1 MAKQTT
7 RPDSKNSRKTIL
19 LGFAQRQRGP
29 SGKWRIRFLW
39 GRIFG
44 TLTLLA
50 AMAYLA
56 GATAI
61 YFYFKERKGYKEVS
75 YMRVLTLPFNME
87 NFQRQRGD
95 YEIEQA
101 KKYLQENDIRQAYFY
116 LRSGVAHN
124 PTNLEGRTILSE
136 FSLLAK
142 RQPEEAISLMRG
154 GIPYAGNDKDYLK
167 RYVQLLLRYQQDQ
180 EVMEVA
186 DSLLD
191 KQPDP
196 EIEHL
201 LALAAA
207 TAHYYRGDFDQAE
220 DYIREYDLDDDL
232 EGTLLSA
239 RISWDRGQQQ
249 AAISKLETSIG
260 KYPNDEPVYALLSRF
275 YRDMGEH
282 SKARQYAVLRNIN
295 APLSVT
301 PRIDLLYSLDN
312 TDDSERADRE
322 AEAILH
328 QFGQDEK
335 ALIALANYATD
346 SGRVDLARRIYE
358 VALENDFNIAPFAL
372 LLVEAHITSGDYQ
385 GAIDF
390 TEELAKEKPEW
401 MERNM
406 GVFNSLRAVA
416 YHGVG
421 NKDYSDIYLEQF
433 LKQSSVRVDT
443 LIAVSRRF
451 IDLGGKEQA
460 RKILIKAIQDNADNQ
475 AALSRLIELEID
487 MGNSAQLGTYLK
499 KLLQMRR
506 PSSELL
512 IKAYR
517 SLGSDRFIFTQD
529 RETLLIELDTI
540 IHPEKQRPS

>member
-1 MAKQTT
+1 MAKKS
-7 RPDSKNSRKTIL
+7 SKPVPKSSRKSIL
-19 LGFAQRQRGP
+19 LGFAARQRGP
-29 SGKWRIRFLW
+29 SGKWRIIFLW
-39 GRIFG
+39 KRIFS
-44 TLTLLA
+44 TLALLVILG
-50 AMAYLA
+50 YLA
-56 GATAI
+56 GATGI
-61 YFYFKERKGYKEVS
+61 FFYFKERKGYKEVS
-75 YMRVLTLPFNME
+75 YLQVMTLPFNME
-87 NFQRQRGD
+87 DFQRQRGD

-101 KKYLQENDIRQAYFY
+101 KKYLKENEIRQAYFY

-124 PTNLEGRTILSE
+124 PANLEGRTLLSE
-136 FSLLAK
+136 FALLAQ
-142 RQPEEAISLMRG
+142 RDPERAIALMRG
-154 GIPYAGNDKDYLK
+154 GIPNAGNDKDYLK
-167 RYVQLLLRYQQDQ
+167 RYIQLLLRYQQDQ
-180 EVMEVA
+180 EVMDVA
-186 DSLLD
+186 ETILN
-191 KQPDP
+191 KNPDP
-196 EIEHL
+196 EIEQL

-220 DYIREYDLDDDL
+220 DYVREYDLDTDL

-249 AAISKLETSIG
+249 AAISKLESSIG

-275 YRDMGEH
+275 YRDMGKH
-282 SKARQYAVLRNIN
+282 AKARQYAVLRNIN
-295 APLSVT
+295 APLSVA

-312 TDDSERADRE
+312 TGQTERADQE
-322 AEAILH
+322 AESILH

-346 SGRVDLARRIYE
+346 SGRVSLARRIYE

-401 MERNM
+401 MERNL
-406 GVFNSLRAVA
+406 GVFNSLRSVA
-416 YHGVG
+416 YHGIG
-421 NKDYSDIYLEQF
+421 NKDYSDIYLDQF
-433 LKQSSVRVDT
+433 LKQGNVRVDT

-460 RKILIKAIQDNADNQ
+460 RKILMKAIEDNADNQ

-487 MGNSAQLGTYLK
+487 MGNSSQLGGHLK
-499 KLLQMRR
+499 KLLHMRR
-506 PSSELL
+506 PSAELL
-512 IKAYR
+512 MKAYR

-540 IHPEKQRPS
+540 IHPEKQQPS

>member
-1 MAKQTT
+1 S
-7 RPDSKNSRKTIL
+7 DVRK
-19 LGFAQRQRGP
+19 
-29 SGKWRIRFLW
+29 
-39 GRIFG
+39 
-44 TLTLLA
+44 
-50 AMAYLA
+50 
-56 GATAI
+56 
-61 YFYFKERKGYKEVS
+61 
-75 YMRVLTLPFNME
+75 
-87 NFQRQRGD
+87 
-95 YEIEQA
+95 
-101 KKYLQENDIRQAYFY
+101 AYFF
-116 LRSGVAHN
+116 LRSGVVHN
-124 PTNLEGRTILSE
+124 PTNLEGRSMLSE

-142 RQPEEAISLMRG
+142 RPPEDAISIMRG
-154 GIPYAGNDKDYLK
+154 GIPYAGNDKEYLK
-167 RYVQLLLRYQQDQ
+167 RYIQMLLRYQQDQ
-180 EVMEVA
+180 EVMDVA
-186 DSLLD
+186 DNLLS
-191 KQPDP
+191 KDP
-196 EIEHL
+196 GPEVQRL

-220 DYIREYDLDDDL
+220 DYVRDYDLDDDL

-239 RISWDRGQQQ
+239 NISWDRGQQQ
-249 AAISKLETSIG
+249 AAISKLESSLG
-260 KYPNDEPVYALLSRF
+260 KYPNDEPVYALMSRF

-282 SKARQYAVLRNIN
+282 AKARRYAVLRNIN
-295 APLSVT
+295 SPLSVT

-312 TDDSERADRE
+312 TDQQERADRE
-322 AEAILH
+322 AETILH
-328 QFGQDEK
+328 QFGDNEK

-358 VALENDFNIAPFAL
+358 TALENDFNIAPFAL
-372 LLVEAHITSGDYQ
+372 LLVEAHITSSDYQ
-385 GAIDF
+385 GAINF

-401 MERNM
+401 MERNL

-416 YHGVG
+416 YYGIG

-451 IDLGGKEQA
+451 VDLGGKEQA
-460 RKILIKAIQDNADNQ
+460 RKILTKAIETNSDNQ

-506 PSSELL
+506 PSADLL
-512 IKAYR
+512 MKAYR
-517 SLGSDRFIFTQD
+517 SLGSDRFIYTQD

>member
-1 MAKQTT
+1 MARQS
-7 RPDSKNSRKTIL
+7 SKASSRNNRKTIL
-19 LGFAQRQRGP
+19 LGLALRQRGP

-44 TLTLLA
+44 ILALLVIA
-50 AMAYLA
+50 GYLA

-61 YFYFKERKGYKEVS
+61 YFYFKENKGYKGVS
-75 YMRVLTLPFNME
+75 FGQVMALPFNME
-87 NFQRQRGD
+87 KFQQQRGD
-95 YEIEQA
+95 YEIQEA
-101 KKYLQENDIRQAYFY
+101 KNYLKENDVRKAYFY

-124 PTNLEGRTILSE
+124 PTNLEGRTLLSE
-136 FSLLAK
+136 FALLAK

-167 RYVQLLLRYQQDQ
+167 RYIQLLLRYQQDQ
-180 EVMEVA
+180 EVMDVA
-186 DSLLD
+186 DTILS
-191 KQPDP
+191 KNPDA
-196 EIEHL
+196 EVQRL

-220 DYIREYDLDDDL
+220 DYIRQYDLDNDL

-275 YRDMGEH
+275 YRDMGAH
-282 SKARQYAVLRNIN
+282 AKARRYAVLRNIN

-312 TDDSERADRE
+312 TDKPERADRE
-322 AEAILH
+322 AEAILA
-328 QFGQDEK
+328 QFGDDDK

-358 VALENDFNIAPFAL
+358 TALENDFNIAPFAL
-372 LLVEAHITSGDYQ
+372 LLVEAHITGGDYQ

-390 TEELAKEKPEW
+390 TEELSKEKPEW

-406 GVFNSLRAVA
+406 GVFNSLRSVA
-416 YHGVG
+416 YHGIG
-421 NKDYSDIYLEQF
+421 NKDYSDMYLEQF
-433 LKQSSVRVDT
+433 LKQGNVRVDT

-451 IDLGGKEQA
+451 TEMGGKEQA
-460 RKILIKAIQDNADNQ
+460 RKILVKAIHDNSDNQ

-506 PSSELL
+506 PSVELL
-512 IKAYR
+512 QKAYR

-540 IHPEKQRPS
+540 IHPDKQRPS